1 MDGMLKTRL
10 KLHLPILGLLLLLTV
25 FSACSNGQLTN
36 PPDSSLTPEAGETAT
51 PDQPTPT
58 PIPAIA
64 VVNGERVS
72 LALYESEV
80 NRYLIAQESLGTP
93 VADMAAAR
101 ETVLNDLIEKT
112 LLAQGAT
119 LAGFT
124 VSDADV
130 QADIDALAAEMDL
143 AAWMTEWGYTDEE
156 LFQSM
161 RLEMLATNQRDRIT
175 SAVPTTM
182 EQVELQQ
189 VFAYTA
195 AGSQN
200 ALASLNSGV
209 VFNDVAFEFD
219 PVAGGY
225 LGWVP
230 RGYLLIP
237 AVEEAAF
244 NLAVG
249 PYSAI
254 IESEIGYHIVMVL
267 DRAERSLSTDA
278 LQVLQR
284 QALQAWVTEQWA
296 NSTIEILSN

>member
-1 MDGMLKTRL
+1 MDDMLKHRHL
-10 KLHLPILGLLLLLTV
+10 SHLPLLGLILLIMLL
-25 FSACSNGQLTN
+25 SACFNGPT
-36 PPDSSLTPEAGETAT
+36 STTSVASLTPGEAETPT
-51 PDQPTPT
+51 LDQPTPT

-64 VVNGERVS
+64 VVNGERIS
-72 LALYESEV
+72 LVWYESEV
-80 NRYLIAQESLGTP
+80 NRYLIAQEALGTP
-93 VADMAAAR
+93 VSDMAAAR
-101 ETVLNDLIEKT
+101 EIVLNDLIEKT

-130 QADIDALAAEMDL
+130 RAEIDALAAEMDL
-143 AAWMTEWGYTDEE
+143 AAWMTQWGYTDEE

-161 RLEMLATNQRDRIT
+161 RLDLLATNQRDRIT
-175 SAVPTTM
+175 SGVPTM
-182 EQVELQQ
+182 MDQVELQQ

-195 AGSQN
+195 TGSQN
-200 ALASLNSGV
+200 ALASLNSGTA
-209 VFNDVAFEFD
+209 FNDVAFEFD
-219 PVAGGY
+219 PIAGGY

-230 RGYLLIP
+230 RGYLLIA

-249 PYSAI
+249 SYSAI
-254 IESEIGYHIVMVL
+254 IESDIGYHIVMVL

-284 QALQAWVTEQWA
+284 QALQAWVTEQWT